1 MISCCHRC
9 LLWPHGVGLNPRE
22 KHVSWDRHTGQ
33 GLARAAAGP
42 GLSYLLSPQARQ
54 ASLPD
59 TTDDPGHVAGSEGM
73 HPAPPPPP
81 HSPTVGG
88 CLGVVSSSPFTR
100 AMFRPLPTLSFTG
113 LMILKKKRKKKCDS
127 GSPVWNE
134 LLQDS
139 GLGQG
144 PRAARQSNRKCPAG
158 LRPCFLRDPGGGLG
172 SRGVT
177 RGLSGPEQSAQRKG
191 PGSPLLSVVSLGA
204 LASISG
210 RWISGPP
217 SLPGLNSRAPC
228 ASGHRA
234 GQAQPAPWGP
244 LRGNSDGKLSPPWGA
259 GWGPCADQLWPPC
272 CPHAEAC
279 LR

>member
-1 MISCCHRC
+1 MS
-9 LLWPHGVGLNPRE
+9 PG
-22 KHVSWDRHTGQ
+22 TGTQ
-33 GLARAAAGP
+33 GRARP
-42 GLSYLLSPQARQ
+42 GLRQDRAFHTFCPHRPARPPC
-54 ASLPD
+54 LTPR
-59 TTDDPGHVAGSEGM
+59 TTQGM
-73 HPAPPPPP
+73 WQEVKECTQRAPPTPFP
-81 HSPTVGG
+81 HSGG
-88 CLGVVSSSPFTR
+88 CLGVSSSPFTR

-158 LRPCFLRDPGGGLG
+158 LRPCFLRGPGGGLG

-191 PGSPLLSVVSLGA
+191 PGSPLLSAVSLGA

-210 RWISGPP
+210 CWFSGPP

-259 GWGPCADQLWPPC
+259 GWGPCAGQLWPPC